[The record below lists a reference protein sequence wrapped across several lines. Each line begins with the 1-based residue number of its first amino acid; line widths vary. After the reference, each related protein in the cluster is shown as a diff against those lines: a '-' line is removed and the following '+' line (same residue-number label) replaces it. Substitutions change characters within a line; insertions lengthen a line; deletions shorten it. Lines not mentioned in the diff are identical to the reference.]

1 MRSIRVFTG
10 VALVAFSVSL
20 GGCFSSN
27 PEDIS
32 AFTKPTPGVLSVENY
47 ILQPPDEIEIHCSKV
62 PEVDMQRQQIRP
74 DGIVSF
80 ESLGELRAAGKT
92 PEELANLMEEKIILL
107 YALTGDH
114 PVDVRVA
121 AYRSKVYYVLG
132 QVEMRGPQELTGRDT
147 VLEALAKARLT
158 KIAWIGRIQVVRP
171 SMDEGVEPKIFEVNY
186 DQMTAHGDLS
196 SNVLLQEGDIVFVPP
211 TVLGKIG
218 LVLAELFDPIGRA
231 FSNLNP
237 VFGYPTR

>member
-1 MRSIRVFTG
+1 MGYRRVFAQ
-10 VALVAFSVSL
+10 VVLIAFLMSL
-20 GGCFSSN
+20 TGCFSSN
-27 PEDIS
+27 PADIE
-32 AFTKPTPGVLSVENY
+32 AFTKATQSTLSVENY

-62 PEVDMQRQQIRP
+62 PEVDMQKQQIRP
-74 DGIVSF
+74 DGKVSF
-80 ESLGELRAAGKT
+80 EALGEIHAAGKT

-114 PVDVRVA
+114 PVDVRVS

-132 QVEMRGPQELTGRDT
+132 QVEERGPQELTGHDT
-147 VLEALAKARLT
+147 VLTALTKARVT
-158 KIAWIGRIQVVRP
+158 TVAWIERIQVVRP
-171 SMDEGVEPKIFEVNY
+171 SADESVEPKIFEVNY